1 MQRNKNRIFILLC
14 AFVWNAV
21 FSFDYKAAGDVAEAL
36 RRTVCAATYVIK
48 KPLDAEDLC
57 RLWRI
62 IQWSKVLLRRGEN
75 TLPWLEWP
83 RRNQALPA
91 TIEALLPS
99 SSTFED
105 QGEEEEDDDD
115 GCDLFKVVRAHYR
128 SRPLC
133 RWLAA
138 VGKEQKAIGEGFADG
153 KVTRPSAKPR
163 RQRIHRQSEVCRRP
177 CVRPSAL
184 PMATPVI
191 GKGATS
197 ADAPS
202 G

>member
-21 FSFDYKAAGDVAEAL
+21 FSFDYKVAGDVAEAL

-83 RRNQALPA
+83 RGNQALPA
-91 TIEALLPS
+91 TLEALLPS

-115 GCDLFKVVRAHYR
+115 GCDLFTVVRAGRGRRRKLGDTHDGGSSGR
-128 SRPLC
+128 GRGGGSSSCGHGGGGVAGLFESKPL
-133 RWLAA
+133 
-138 VGKEQKAIGEGFADG
+138 F
-153 KVTRPSAKPR
+153 
-163 RQRIHRQSEVCRRP
+163 
-177 CVRPSAL
+177 
-184 PMATPVI
+184 
-191 GKGATS
+191 
-197 ADAPS
+197 
-202 G
+202 